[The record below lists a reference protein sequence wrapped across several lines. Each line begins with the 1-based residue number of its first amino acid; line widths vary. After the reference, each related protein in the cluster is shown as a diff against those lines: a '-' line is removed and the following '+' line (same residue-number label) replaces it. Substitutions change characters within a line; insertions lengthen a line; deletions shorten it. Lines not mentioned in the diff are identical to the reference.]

1 MKLADLQKLFEEN
14 ARGLSDELSSYIEP
28 AGTLSAKDA
37 VHVYRNGH
45 TVRLTEALGEIY
57 EGCWR
62 LLGDEEFFKAA
73 EAYITKYPSQSYN
86 LADYGE
92 HFAEFLADRFPG
104 QPVASELAQF
114 ERKFAQLF
122 HAKEETGYTA
132 EEIAT
137 MDESCRMQFVSSMFI
152 QEGSGAFYSIWQA
165 RANPDPP
172 EINFDS
178 PEMVVCCRSGT
189 EILIQSIS
197 RAQCSILRSLMAGK
211 TLAESL
217 NLSNATA
224 EEVKEIFSYLAANKL
239 ILKLERG

>member
-1 MKLADLQKLFEEN
+1 
-14 ARGLSDELSSYIEP
+14 
-28 AGTLSAKDA
+28 
-37 VHVYRNGH
+37 
-45 TVRLTEALGEIY
+45 
-57 EGCWR
+57 
-62 LLGDEEFFKAA
+62 
-73 EAYITKYPSQSYN
+73 
-86 LADYGE
+86 
-92 HFAEFLADRFPG
+92 
-104 QPVASELAQF
+104 
-114 ERKFAQLF
+114 
-122 HAKEETGYTA
+122 
-132 EEIAT
+132 
-137 MDESCRMQFVSSMFI
+137 I

-197 RAQCSILRSLMAGK
+197 RAQCSILRSLLSGK

-224 EEVKEIFSYLAANKL
+224 EEVKELFAYLAANKL